1 LSNWTSVEQIQSPE
15 GSFNRFFIDKYGA
28 AIGKY
33 YLKTTRPSVKQMPID
48 ATPYRINSPLAKDIV
63 NWFINKDVAPAEVTF
78 DYTNSPNKVAF
89 IEQLVGQSGWMTV
102 EKLTIESFECED
114 YMLIS
119 CICDNGEKIYSD
131 IAEQMLTLNGT
142 EHKAV
147 GLLPERNI
155 VQALNDEI
163 SAQRADIITDS
174 ADRNR
179 NFFEEEMDKLDSW
192 ADDVKAGLE
201 KELHDLDAE
210 IKLRKNEAKRTSR
223 LEEKVKMQRLI
234 KDLEKKRS
242 EKRMNL
248 YQAQDDVDAKKED
261 LLSKVEAMLAQK
273 VQQTKLFTIKWR
285 IV

>member
-1 LSNWTSVEQIQSPE
+1 
-15 GSFNRFFIDKYGA
+15 
-28 AIGKY
+28 
-33 YLKTTRPSVKQMPID
+33 
-48 ATPYRINSPLAKDIV
+48 
-63 NWFINKDVAPAEVTF
+63 
-78 DYTNSPNKVAF
+78 
-89 IEQLVGQSGWMTV
+89 
-102 EKLTIESFECED
+102 
-114 YMLIS
+114 MLIS
-119 CICDNGEKIYSD
+119 CFCENGEKIYCD
-131 IAEQMLTLNGT
+131 IAEQMLTLNGS
-142 EHKAV
+142 ERKSV
-147 GLLPERNI
+147 GILPERNI
-155 VQALNDEI
+155 VQAINDEI